1 MDKDLLNVIEVVQNR
16 SNYLAN
22 HLKNKKVMDRG
33 EIMDRGE
40 LYALNWILQII
51 NDQLVTYDEE
61 TYQKMVESKK
71 ECNICDGILIH
82 FVRKYNG
89 TYESYAPGNYGK
101 IFKEHLIDLKET
113 NTCMIDNTHQEDNNS
128 GQPSTNIN

>member
-1 MDKDLLNVIEVVQNR
+1 MDKDLLNVIEAVQNR
-16 SNYLAN
+16 SNFLAN
-22 HLKNKKVMDRG
+22 HLKNKKVMDRE

-40 LYALNWILQII
+40 LYGLNWILQII

-61 TYQKMVESKK
+61 TYQKMEKSKK

-101 IFKEHLIDLKET
+101 VFKEHLIHLKEPD
-113 NTCMIDNTHQEDNNS
+113 MHEY
-128 GQPSTNIN
+128 

>member
-1 MDKDLLNVIEVVQNR
+1 MDKELLYVIEAVENR
-16 SNYLAN
+16 SHFLAN
-22 HLKNKKVMDRG
+22 HLKSKKVMDRG

-61 TYQKMVESKK
+61 LYEKLVKSKK
-71 ECNICDGILIH
+71 QCRICDGILIH

-89 TYESYAPGNYGK
+89 IYESYAPGNYGK
-101 IFKEHLIDLKET
+101 IFKEHLIQLKET
-113 NTCMIDNTHQEDNNS
+113 GRCMRDNAFQEEDGLRATHV
-128 GQPSTNIN
+128 P